1 MAKMA
6 KYNLDQIKDII
17 GMHEE
22 TMMKFFNSTVE
33 RLELKI
39 TKLTEENVYLKKE
52 VQELKESVEF
62 QSTVVEDTK
71 SKINSKNDED
81 IKDKLSELEDRSRRN
96 NLRVNGLE
104 EDDNESWDE
113 SEKKVRELFE
123 EELKVKNISIERAH
137 RSGRKR
143 RDDGTTNRRR
153 PIVIKFLNYKEKVNV
168 LTQFKKKKLWE
179 KKIYM
184 NEGFSERTVAKRK
197 ELFKKVKELRER
209 GITNAKVVYNKII
222 YSEVRDGANENK

>member
-113 SEKKVRELFE
+113 SEKKVRELFD
-123 EELKVKNISIERAH
+123 EELKVKNISIEQAH

-168 LTQFKKKKLWE
+168 LTQFKKKNYG
-179 KKIYM
+179 KKKNI
-184 NEGFSERTVAKRK
+184 
-197 ELFKKVKELRER
+197 
-209 GITNAKVVYNKII
+209 
-222 YSEVRDGANENK
+222 